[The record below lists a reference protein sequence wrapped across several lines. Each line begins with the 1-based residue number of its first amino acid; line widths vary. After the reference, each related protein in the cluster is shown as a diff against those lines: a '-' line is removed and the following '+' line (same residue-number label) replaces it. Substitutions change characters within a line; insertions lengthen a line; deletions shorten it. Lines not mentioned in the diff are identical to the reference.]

1 MFKFGVVGTL
11 GARLGAAGFVDVEEG
26 VHGLRW
32 DWHGTPEEMWEYFR
46 GVTVPFRGLL
56 EKVAGD
62 AEVDRAVLAAL
73 GERFDGEYVRM
84 EAQMVI
90 ATGVKA

>member
-1 MFKFGVVGTL
+1 
-11 GARLGAAGFVDVEEG
+11 
-26 VHGLRW
+26 
-32 DWHGTPEEMWEYFR
+32 
-46 GVTVPFRGLL
+46 VTVPFRALL

-62 AEVDRAVLAAL
+62 AEVDRAVVAAL
-73 GERFDGEYVRM
+73 CERFDGEYVRM